1 MTDGHTQPWRDLQRV
16 RIRLVE
22 PWRDLVDEQ
31 TILLPAGTVL
41 PAVLVGRS
49 WNDPARFIAAVA
61 AGQTRCWDHDSPAI
75 AVLPEAVGGD
85 QR

>member
-22 PWRDLVDEQ
+22 PWRDLVAAQ

-49 WNDPARFIAAVA
+49 WTDPARFVAAVS
-61 AGQTRCWDHDSPAI
+61 AGQTRCCPS
-75 AVLPEAVGGD
+75 
-85 QR
+85 